1 MLVTFQAI
9 HKFSQA
15 RPPGIY
21 KQDYIDS
28 LYMFFNERKPES
40 LVCPQTPEWKS
51 LPDPDFHGVSVSAT
65 DNYADILQQVHAHF
79 VFITWLSFQKIWLQ
93 LVCTYDS
100 ASLVMFLFYFCSR
113 EFDIAFKYNWL
124 HSASFLSFKLY
135 FDVLYIHNFLL
146 ALIKNFLNI
155 SLSPVPKKV
164 CHNRRG
170 NFWLSY
176 YISFIVAENNCI
188 LLSSL
193 GKYFAILCCLYSDM
207 QFCE

>member
-1 MLVTFQAI
+1 MIVHFLVRTESISVTEVSKIINCSEVCFNSHFTLIFYLYILMLVTFQAI

-65 DNYADILQQVHAHF
+65 DNYADILQEVHAHF
-79 VFITWLSFQKIWLQ
+79 VCITWLSFQKIWLQ

-100 ASLVMFLFYFCSR
+100 VSLVMFLFYFCSR

-124 HSASFLSFKLY
+124 HSASF
-135 FDVLYIHNFLL
+135 
-146 ALIKNFLNI
+146 
-155 SLSPVPKKV
+155 
-164 CHNRRG
+164 C
-170 NFWLSY
+170 
-176 YISFIVAENNCI
+176 
-188 LLSSL
+188 LSSYTL
-193 GKYFAILCCLYSDM
+193 MYYTCIT
-207 QFCE
+207 FCWR